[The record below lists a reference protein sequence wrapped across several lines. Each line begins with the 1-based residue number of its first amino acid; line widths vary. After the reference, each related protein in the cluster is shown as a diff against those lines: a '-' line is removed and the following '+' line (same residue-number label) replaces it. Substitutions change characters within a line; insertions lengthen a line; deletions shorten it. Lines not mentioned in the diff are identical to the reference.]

1 MSVCKARLTVYFE
14 EPFWVGLYER
24 EEPEGYRACKITFGA
39 EPRDQEILAFLLARW
54 RALEFSPALPA
65 VGGQDRCLS
74 PKRAQRQARQAT
86 RPAGTGTRAQQAIQL
101 QREQQ
106 KAQRKK
112 VTREQRQAEQARRF
126 DLRQQKRREKR
137 RGH

>member
-1 MSVCKARLTVYFE
+1 MEHGCARLTVYFE

-74 PKRAQRQARQAT
+74 PKRAQRQAT

>member
-65 VGGQDRCLS
+65 VGGQDRRLS
-74 PKRAQRQARQAT
+74 PKRA
-86 RPAGTGTRAQQAIQL
+86 
-101 QREQQ
+101 
-106 KAQRKK
+106 
-112 VTREQRQAEQARRF
+112 QRQAEQARRF

>member
-65 VGGQDRCLS
+65 VGGQDRRLR
-74 PKRAQRQARQAT
+74 PHRQSV
-86 RPAGTGTRAQQAIQL
+86 PAGPG
-101 QREQQ
+101 REPGGD
-106 KAQRKK
+106 RS
-112 VTREQRQAEQARRF
+112 V
-126 DLRQQKRREKR
+126 
-137 RGH
+137 